1 MTSIKTFNI
10 HKSMKTTLQSVSIA
24 LDVIY
29 TNACKSSDQ
38 QFPKHRLQKESGIGI
53 PTFNKLWQEL
63 VNRQLLFITGSTRSQ
78 RISWNPQ
85 KCGMNPILVKS
96 IYKGLSTEEKKI
108 SHRKPV
114 KLQYDEIVH
123 YLQSRGWSGTL
134 TRVKENGIIKVV
146 EELNV

>member
-1 MTSIKTFNI
+1 
-10 HKSMKTTLQSVSIA
+10 MKTTLQSVSIA

-38 QFPKHRLQKESGIGI
+38 QLPKHRLQKESGIGV

-63 VNRQLLFITGSTRSQ
+63 VSRQLLFITGSTRGQ
-78 RISWNPQ
+78 RVSWNSQ

-96 IYKGLSTEEKKI
+96 IYKGLSTVEEKPR
-108 SHRKPV
+108 RKST

-146 EELNV
+146 EELCV

>member
-1 MTSIKTFNI
+1 
-10 HKSMKTTLQSVSIA
+10 MKTTLQSVSIA

-38 QFPKHRLQKESGIGI
+38 QLPKNKLQKESGIGI

-63 VNRQLLFITGSTRSQ
+63 ANRQLLFITGSTRGQ
-78 RISWNPQ
+78 RISWNTQ
-85 KCGMNPILVKS
+85 KCGMNPVLVKS
-96 IYKGLSTEEKKI
+96 IYKGLFTTEEKPVR
-108 SHRKPV
+108 RKST
-114 KLQYDEIVH
+114 KLQYDEIVR
-123 YLQSRGWSGTL
+123 YLQSRSWSGTL

>member
-1 MTSIKTFNI
+1 
-10 HKSMKTTLQSVSIA
+10 MKTTLQSVSIA

-38 QFPKHRLQKESGIGI
+38 QLPKHRLQKESGIGI

-63 VNRQLLFITGSTRSQ
+63 VSRQLLFITGSTRGQ
-78 RISWNPQ
+78 RVSWNSQ

-96 IYKGLSTEEKKI
+96 IYKGLSTNSEEKPVR
-108 SHRKPV
+108 RKST

-146 EELNV
+146 EELCV

>member
-1 MTSIKTFNI
+1 
-10 HKSMKTTLQSVSIA
+10 MKTTLQNVSIA

-38 QFPKHRLQKESGIGI
+38 QLPKHRLQKESGIGI

-63 VNRQLLFITGSTRSQ
+63 VSRQLLFITGSTRGQ
-78 RISWNPQ
+78 RISWNSQ
-85 KCGMNPILVKS
+85 KCGMNPVLVKS
-96 IYKGLSTEEKKI
+96 IYKGLFTVEEKPTR
-108 SHRKPV
+108 RKSI

-123 YLQSRGWSGTL
+123 YLQSRGWTGTL

>member
-1 MTSIKTFNI
+1 
-10 HKSMKTTLQSVSIA
+10 MKTTLQSVSIA

-38 QFPKHRLQKESGIGI
+38 QLPKHRLQKESGIGI

-63 VNRQLLFITGSTRSQ
+63 INRQLLFITGSTRGQ
-78 RISWNPQ
+78 RVSWNTQ
-85 KCGMNPILVKS
+85 KCGMNPVLVKNIYS
-96 IYKGLSTEEKKI
+96 IFSKEEKPVR
-108 SHRKPV
+108 RKST

-146 EELNV
+146 EELCI

>member
-1 MTSIKTFNI
+1 
-10 HKSMKTTLQSVSIA
+10 MKTTLQSVSIA

-29 TNACKSSDQ
+29 TNALKSNDLQ
-38 QFPKHRLQKESGIGI
+38 LPKHKLQKQSGIGI

-63 VNRQLLFITGSTRSQ
+63 INRQLLFITGSTRGQ
-78 RISWNPQ
+78 RISWNTQ
-85 KCGMNPILVKS
+85 KCGMNPVLVKS
-96 IYKGLSTEEKKI
+96 IYSIFSKEEKLVR
-108 SHRKPV
+108 RKST

-134 TRVKENGIIKVV
+134 TRVKENGIIKIV

>member
-1 MTSIKTFNI
+1 
-10 HKSMKTTLQSVSIA
+10 MKITLQSVSIA

-29 TNACKSSDQ
+29 TNALKSNDLQ
-38 QFPKHRLQKESGIGI
+38 LPKNKLQKQSGIGI

-63 VNRQLLFITGSTRSQ
+63 INRQLLFITGSTRGQ
-78 RISWNPQ
+78 RVSWNSQ

-96 IYKGLSTEEKKI
+96 IYSSFNKEEKPVR
-108 SHRKPV
+108 RKPI

-123 YLQSRGWSGTL
+123 YLQSKGWSGTL

-146 EELNV
+146 EELNI